1 MHIDYDFSKF
11 LIFFQHTRAF
21 FDQLDLS
28 NDDDTV
34 DKDASKSGDITDTK
48 SQVATKAKFT
58 LKIGKRQDQEAP
70 EEETKQLRREQK
82 AEQKLMKQEQKLA
95 KQEQKLAKQE
105 QKEEQKLKKE
115 EQKKEEE
122 AAEDQNWPDD
132 EKSEYEKIMVCT
144 FY

>member
-11 LIFFQHTRAF
+11 FIFFQHTRAF

-95 KQEQKLAKQE
+95 KQEQKKE
-105 QKEEQKLKKE
+105 QRLKKE

-122 AAEDQNWPDD
+122 AEDQNWPDD

-144 FY
+144 FYLI

>member
-11 LIFFQHTRAF
+11 FIFFQHTRAF

-95 KQEQKLAKQE
+95 KQEQK
-105 QKEEQKLKKE
+105 EEQRLKKE

-122 AAEDQNWPDD
+122 AENQNWPDD

-144 FY
+144 FYLI